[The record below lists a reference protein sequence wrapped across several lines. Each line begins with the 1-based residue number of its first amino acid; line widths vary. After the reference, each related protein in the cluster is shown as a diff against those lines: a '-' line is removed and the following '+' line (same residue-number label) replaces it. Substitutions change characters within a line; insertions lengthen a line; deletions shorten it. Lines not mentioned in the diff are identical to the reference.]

1 MSRRSRVTSAL
12 VLAEACST
20 GVLALQPLAQTAST
34 PHGPLE
40 RPGASS
46 DGAGAAA
53 GKDTKAVFDI
63 REGTTR
69 AQRKVRGDRAA
80 ALEAAAPVR
89 RLAKALGPQSVIDLD
104 PLTGTPRQ
112 VSRLDGMLTEPSPA
126 SATSVALGYVRAH
139 ADVFGLSATYLAQL
153 ELARDYVDIAGI
165 HHLAFVQKVDG
176 VPLFGNGLEA
186 NVTKGQPAHQ
196 RDRLAGA
203 GTARAGDPAC
213 RAERRRGDPLV
224 QEGHGREA
232 GGFRQGGHRQ
242 AGALPHRRGHPS
254 CHPDRHHVRRHTD
267 AGRGRRRVRACAG
280 GRTRTLS
287 LNRPGWLPK
296 GAVVLY
302 GNNVHYS
309 IAGILPGTYLDVVV
323 GGAGYDSQVST
334 VSVGR
339 GTTTKNW
346 AVRRDWAAA
355 SGGASV
361 TDCNRPDYTNYGCGP
376 SALLDQSL
384 GTGWGSDAGPAKHV
398 LVKLPTSPPPVAQ
411 PRCGSRGTRC

>member
-1 MSRRSRVTSAL
+1 
-12 VLAEACST
+12 
-20 GVLALQPLAQTAST
+20 
-34 PHGPLE
+34 
-40 RPGASS
+40 
-46 DGAGAAA
+46 
-53 GKDTKAVFDI
+53 
-63 REGTTR
+63 
-69 AQRKVRGDRAA
+69 
-80 ALEAAAPVR
+80 
-89 RLAKALGPQSVIDLD
+89 
-104 PLTGTPRQ
+104 
-112 VSRLDGMLTEPSPA
+112 MLTEPSPA

-139 ADVFGLSATYLAQL
+139 ADVFGLSATDLAQL
-153 ELARDYVDIAGI
+153 EPARDYVDIARI

-176 VPLFGNGLEA
+176 VPAVRQRAGGQRHQ
-186 NVTKGQPAHQ
+186 GQPAHQ

-232 GGFRQGGHRQ
+232 GGSRQGGHRQ
-242 AGALPHRRGHPS
+242 AGALPHHRLHPS
-254 CHPDRHHVRRHTD
+254 CHPNRHDVRRHTD

-280 GRTRTLS
+280 GRTRTVS

-296 GAVVLY
+296 GAVVLC
-302 GNNVHYS
+302 GNNIHYT
-309 IAGILPGTYLDVVV
+309 IAGILPRTYPDVVV

-339 GTTTKNW
+339 GTTAKNW
-346 AVRRDWAAA
+346 AVRRDWAAT

-361 TDCNRPDYTNYGCGP
+361 TDLNGPDYTDYGCGP

-398 LVKLPTSPPPVAQ
+398 VVKLPSAVDVSTIAIDPSNT
-411 PRCGSRGTRC
+411 CGGKASAAT